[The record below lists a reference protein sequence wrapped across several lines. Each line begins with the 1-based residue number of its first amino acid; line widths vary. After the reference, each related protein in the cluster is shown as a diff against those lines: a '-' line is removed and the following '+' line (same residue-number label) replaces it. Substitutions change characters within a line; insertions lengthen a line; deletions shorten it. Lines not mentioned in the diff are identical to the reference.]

1 MNPQFVPKAT
11 PEAVVQ
17 KLYKATATALEDPA
31 IKAKIEGLSGRI
43 IAGSPNML
51 DALVSKEIKDFT
63 KVVRDQKIKPE

>member
-1 MNPQFVPKAT
+1 MFVPKAT
-11 PEAVVQ
+11 PEAIVQ
-17 KLYKATATALEDPA
+17 KLYKATVVALEDPS

-43 IAGSPNML
+43 IAGSPGSL